1 MTDVPNNVQEFLEE
15 LNRPEPWPT
24 AFAVHADALL
34 HETKRAFEQQLALL
48 SPEEREAVERLRAIR

>member
-1 MTDVPNNVQEFLEE
+1 MNDDVKTFLAE
-15 LNRPEPWPT
+15 LDQREPWPT

-34 HETKRAFEQQLALL
+34 HETKRDFERRVELL